1 MRKGETIGEFTVAL
15 TDDERRMLEQLEA
28 QLANDDPSFAEALA
42 VDNSES
48 GVSFGIS
55 PKHLV
60 VGLVIAVLGLFV
72 VLAGVAV
79 EIIPLGIAGAVIV
92 FLGFWYLSSG
102 MGKGKPS
109 AVSLGER
116 APVNP
121 SMNGKNVHSTD
132 SFMERQAQAW
142 EKRRQERG
150 F

>member
-1 MRKGETIGEFTVAL
+1 MAL

-28 QLANDDPSFAEALA
+28 QLANDDPSFVEALA
-42 VDNSES
+42 VDDSES

-60 VGLVIAVLGLFV
+60 MGLVIAMLGLLV

-102 MGKGKPS
+102 VGKGKPHTAHS
-109 AVSLGER
+109 AQAS
-116 APVNP
+116 PVQP
-121 SMNGKNVHSTD
+121 SRHDKDAHATG

-142 EKRRQERG
+142 ERRRQERG

>member
-1 MRKGETIGEFTVAL
+1 MAL

-28 QLANDDPSFAEALA
+28 QLANDDPSFVEALA
-42 VDNSES
+42 VDDSES
-48 GVSFGIS
+48 GVSFGVS

-60 VGLVIAVLGLFV
+60 MGLVIAMLGLLV

-102 MGKGKPS
+102 VGKGKPHTARS
-109 AVSLGER
+109 AQTSPVQPSR
-116 APVNP
+116 HDKDAPAA
-121 SMNGKNVHSTD
+121 G

-142 EKRRQERG
+142 ERRRQERG

>member
-1 MRKGETIGEFTVAL
+1 MAL

-42 VDNSES
+42 VDNSEN
-48 GVSFGIS
+48 GMSFGIS

-72 VLAGVAV
+72 VLAGVAA
-79 EIIPLGIAGAVIV
+79 EIISLGIAGAVIV

-102 MGKGKPS
+102 MGKGRPS
-109 AVSLGER
+109 AVSLGES
-116 APVNP
+116 APVRP
-121 SMNGKNVHSTD
+121 SMNGKNAHTTD

-142 EKRRQERG
+142 GKRRQERG